1 MFRLKLAYFSATGTT
16 RKVLHAVADG
26 MGLPFEEWD
35 FTLPDSRR
43 QERTAG
49 PRILCS
55 FGAPVYA
62 AGCLP
67 L

>member
-49 PRILCS
+49 PEDLCS
-55 FGAPVYA
+55 LARRFMP